1 MDSELEQQSTEFL
14 RNTVQ
19 NAMEDYELRPPQ
31 QTMMSACA
39 KIIEEGGILLAEA
52 GTGTGKTFA
61 YLIPIILSGKK
72 AIIAT
77 KTINLQEQLTSKDLD
92 FLSSLQ
98 GFGYAVAK
106 GRGNYLCLR
115 RMNAFRSDDRE
126 ENAEYRRIVGWAS
139 ETESGDREEYGP
151 DMNSIWESVCSD
163 ADACR
168 AKKCSYY
175 RDCHYFTA
183 RQRWEKARIV
193 VANHALTTLNAMMS
207 DDTRI
212 LPRADILV
220 VDEGHALD
228 NVLCDQIGITL
239 SARGIEYIFNRLLKV
254 DHRGIYKGLLSH
266 SPALFQAVE
275 SLRTEMGLFWV
286 KVRSDLNDRE
296 IISGR
301 FRLSDAMQSLS
312 DSIKSLI
319 ADIRKSTIGLFQEDD
334 EIELK
339 AALMKLSKIAE
350 AMETFAE
357 GMDGFV
363 RWPEIEERKIS
374 LRMAPVCPGDF
385 VQQSILPLYNAII
398 LTSATLSV
406 SGDFHATSSLLGLE
420 KSEKLSVPSPFDIK
434 RQITVE
440 IKPDINL
447 KNEGSTEKLAAVIIE
462 EASKTNG
469 GILALFTSREV
480 MRKTWHL
487 AHGDLKNLGF
497 NPMLQGELQ
506 NRLMLHIMRES
517 ENSVIFGLDSFWEGV
532 DVKGDALKCLIIT
545 KLPFEVP
552 TEPMVIA
559 RTEQIRKKG
568 GNPFIEY
575 SLPRAVLKFKQG
587 FGRLIR
593 SKNDTGRVVI
603 CDERI
608 RTMRYGRSFLDSV
621 L

>member
-1 MDSELEQQSTEFL
+1 MDSELEQQSAEFL

-19 NAMEDYELRPPQ
+19 NAMENYELRPPQ

-77 KTINLQEQLTSKDLD
+77 KTINLQEQLASKDLG
-92 FLSSLQ
+92 FLCSLH
-98 GFGYAVAK
+98 GFSYAVAK

-115 RMNAFRSDDRE
+115 RMNAFRSDDRQ

-139 ETESGDREEYGP
+139 ETGSGDREEYGP

-168 AKKCSYY
+168 AQKCSYY
-175 RDCHYFTA
+175 RNCHYFAA
-183 RQRWEKARIV
+183 RQRWEKAQIV

-207 DDTRI
+207 DEGRI
-212 LPRADILV
+212 LPMADVLV

-228 NVLCDQIGITL
+228 SVLCDQIGITL
-239 SARGIEYIFNRLLKV
+239 SARGIEYIFNKLLKV
-254 DHRGIYKGLLSH
+254 DHRGIYKGLLSR

-275 SLRTEMGLFWV
+275 SLRTETGLFWV
-286 KVRSDLNDRE
+286 KVRNELTNRE
-296 IISGR
+296 IIPGR
-301 FRLSDAMQSLS
+301 FRLSETMQSLS
-312 DSIKSLI
+312 DSLKSLI
-319 ADIRKSTIGLFQEDD
+319 ADIRKSATGLFQEDD

-339 AALMKLSKIAE
+339 AALMKLVKLAE
-350 AMETFAE
+350 AMETFPE

-374 LRMAPVCPGDF
+374 LRMAPVSPGEF
-385 VQQSILPLYNAII
+385 VQQSILPLYNAVI

-406 SGDFHATSSLLGLE
+406 SGDFRATSGVLGLGD
-420 KSEKLSVPSPFDIK
+420 SEKLSVPSPFDLK
-434 RQITVE
+434 SQIAVE
-440 IKPDINL
+440 IKRDINL
-447 KNEGSTEKLAAVIIE
+447 KNEGSTEKLAQVIVE
-462 EASKTNG
+462 EAAKTDG
-469 GILALFTSREV
+469 GILVLFTSREA
-480 MRKTWHL
+480 MRKTWEL
-487 AHGDLKNLGF
+487 AHGDLKQLGF
-497 NPMLQGELQ
+497 NPMLQGALQ
-506 NRLMLHIMRES
+506 NKQMLHIMRES
-517 ENSVIFGLDSFWEGV
+517 ENSIIFGLDSFWEGV

-559 RTEQIRKKG
+559 RTEQIRKNG
-568 GNPFIEY
+568 GNPFTEY

-593 SKNDTGRVVI
+593 SKTDTGKIVI